1 MNLVNDDMTN
11 AINNLT
17 MTDPD
22 RKLLIE
28 ILYNERINKSREWT
42 NDAVKTFKDMIDNT
56 DTGNVL

>member
-1 MNLVNDDMTN
+1 MTN